1 MKLININDLSK
12 NAEIEILPFRTNGNK
27 IYVKYYEDGVQAGF
41 PSPADDFK
49 ELPLS
54 LDEKYLSK
62 TESTYLVRVKSDSM
76 EPTLLENDILIVRSD
91 LPIEDNKIVIA
102 SVNSAAFTVKR
113 FKETKTNRL
122 LSPDNRKYQPI
133 PIQEDD
139 TVLYLGRVVSLVRDI

>member
-1 MKLININDLSK
+1 M
-12 NAEIEILPFRTNGNK
+12 F
-27 IYVKYYEDGVQAGF
+27 
-41 PSPADDFK
+41 
-49 ELPLS
+49 
-54 LDEKYLSK
+54 
-62 TESTYLVRVKSDSM
+62 
-76 EPTLLENDILIVRSD
+76 TLLENDILIVRSD

-122 LSPDNRKYQPI
+122 LSPNNRKYQPI